1 LNGSKP
7 PEAGISKRIILTMAE
22 QQNIQWKRLTV
33 EAAAIVGSIL
43 LAFAIDAWWADRQ
56 DRAEEQRIFLG
67 LKSEFEQNLG
77 LIEIELS
84 YRVAVIDS
92 ILKIFD
98 VSVTPSSLEPE
109 VLDEL
114 IGDVTW
120 WKKIEYSRGA
130 IDGLLQSGRLLLIE
144 NEDLRRVL
152 ASMPSRYD
160 FTSRAELNDWY
171 TTVNVVIPYLNT
183 HASLSQI
190 ANTMAKGRPGTGAG
204 QTPPLYPASDLQD
217 HTGLL
222 RDPEFLGILV
232 QEHWNHLEAIPAYE
246 SLRAALENGVLLID
260 LELNN

>member
-1 LNGSKP
+1 
-7 PEAGISKRIILTMAE
+7 MAE

-84 YRVAVIDS
+84 YRHAVVDS

-98 VSVTPSSLEPE
+98 ASVAQTSLEPE
-109 VLDEL
+109 VLDDL

-120 WKKIEYSRGA
+120 WAQIEYSRGA
-130 IDGLLQSGRLLLIE
+130 IDGLLQSGKLSLIE
-144 NEDLRRVL
+144 NEELRRAL
-152 ASMPSRYD
+152 ASMPSKYD
-160 FTSRAELNDWY
+160 VTAETELNDQY
-171 TTVNVVIPYLNT
+171 TTRNVVIPFLNT
-183 HASLSQI
+183 HTSLSQI
-190 ANTMAKGRPGTGAG
+190 ANTMAGGRPGTGRTP
-204 QTPPLYPASDLQD
+204 TPPVYPVGEPQD

-232 QEHWNHLEAIPAYE
+232 QEHWDHLAAIAAYE
-246 SLRAALENGVLLID
+246 SLKAALENRVRLID